1 MPTSAIVC
9 WIVSLIVTF
18 IVALKLVR
26 RNYETYIALAKNRLD
41 QIYLQRK
48 HIEDL
53 EDKIFQLE
61 KKLGELQ

>member
-1 MPTSAIVC
+1 MLTSAIVC
-9 WIVSLIVTF
+9 WIVSLIITF

-53 EDKIFQLE
+53 EDKILQLE
-61 KKLGELQ
+61 KKLGKLQ